1 MYKEISIYVQGAG
14 QMEGRTAPPFISQI
28 YKMFTLTVLRL
39 KDIQVNYK
47 SLYVLYILRENIYV
61 KKRILHASISFLP
74 PNILN

>member
-1 MYKEISIYVQGAG
+1 
-14 QMEGRTAPPFISQI
+14 MEGRIAPPLISQI
-28 YKMFTLTVLRL
+28 YKMFTLTVLPEG
-39 KDIQVNYK
+39 IQVNYK